1 MILDIP
7 TPRVYLPLLE
17 RARYKGVWGGRGSG
31 KSHFFAEHLIERC
44 CAEKIDAVCL
54 REVQQTLDESVKKLL
69 EEKIQKLDV
78 GHLFEVQHNKILCP
92 YGGVIIFRGMQD
104 QNAQNIKSLEGF
116 DIAWFEEAQSMS
128 SRSLEL
134 LRPTIRKPGS
144 ELWFSWNPDSE
155 GDAIDQ
161 FLRGDNVPE
170 DSIVIMANWRDN
182 PWFPDELNQE
192 RLLDFRVFP
201 GRYRHIWEGDY
212 GVDGDTFFPMEMLLV
227 DNAPVQVNWRTD
239 QIFAV
244 IDSASKDGAKHD
256 GTAVTYFA
264 KSIYAGYPLVILD
277 WDVVQIKSNLL
288 IDWLPGVNSRI
299 EELAEQSRARRGNCG
314 IWIEDRS
321 SGIQLLQTAQ
331 ASPQWQHVYPIDT
344 KATSIGKEGRAIAAS
359 PYIAQGKV
367 KISDYAFNKTKQYR
381 GQTKNHFWD
390 QVGRFGMG
398 QDKKEHMKDLLDT
411 FTYGVLI
418 ALGNSDGF

>member
-1 MILDIP
+1 MILDIQ
-7 TPRVYLPLLE
+7 TPRVFLPLLKPV
-17 RARYKGVWGGRGSG
+17 RYKGIWGGRGSG
-31 KSHFFAEHLIERC
+31 KSHFFAEGLIDRCTSER
-44 CAEKIDAVCL
+44 IDAVCL
-54 REVQQTLDESVKKLL
+54 REVQRTLDESVKKLL
-69 EEKIQKLDV
+69 ESKIQKLGV
-78 GHLFEVQHNKILCP
+78 GQLFEVQHNRILTP
-92 YGGVIIFRGMQD
+92 FGGRIIFVGMQD

-144 ELWFSWNPDSE
+144 QLWFSWNPDNE

-161 FLRGDNVPE
+161 FLRGENRPT
-170 DSIVIMANWRDN
+170 DSIVVQANWRDN
-182 PWFPDELNQE
+182 PWFPDELEKE
-192 RLLDFRVFP
+192 RQLDFRVFP

-212 GVDGDTFFPMEMLLV
+212 GIDGDTFFPMDMLLDNGQPIDV
-227 DNAPVQVNWRTD
+227 DWRID
-239 QIFAV
+239 QIYAV

-256 GTAVTYFA
+256 GTAVTWFA
-264 KSIYAGYPLVILD
+264 KSIYSGIPLVILD

-288 IDWLPGVNSRI
+288 IDWLPGVNQRL
-299 EELAEQSRARRGNCG
+299 EELATQLKARQGSAG

-331 ASPQWQHVYPIDT
+331 AIGMGNVFAIDT
-344 KATSIGKEGRAIAAS
+344 KTTSIGKEGRAIAAS
-359 PYIAQGKV
+359 PYIAKGNV
-367 KISDYAFNKTKQYR
+367 KISHHAFDKTKLYR
-381 GQTKNHFWD
+381 GQTKNHLWD

-398 QDKKEHMKDLLDT
+398 QEKKEHMKDLLDT

-418 ALGNSDGF
+418 GLGNSDGY